1 MAKLKKGK
9 YYVGDPCYIFGKS
22 WDKVLN
28 DTAYFDNGEIVKVF
42 GKDCIAGGTAYGDG
56 TYTDN
61 FGREYNVD
69 AGLIGVLPV
78 SLISID
84 KEYTLKQIEKH
95 KGMHIIEFKE
105 DFEVSI
111 SGGVFEFGAITIDTA
126 NDSSDEYEW

>member
-1 MAKLKKGK
+1 MSKLKKGK

-28 DTAYFDNGEIVKVF
+28 DTDYFDNGEIVKVF
-42 GKDCIAGGTAYGDG
+42 SKDCIVGGTAYGDG
-56 TYTDN
+56 IYTDN

-84 KEYTLKQIEKH
+84 KIYTIKYLGIR
-95 KGMHIIEFKE
+95 
-105 DFEVSI
+105 
-111 SGGVFEFGAITIDTA
+111 T
-126 NDSSDEYEW
+126 W